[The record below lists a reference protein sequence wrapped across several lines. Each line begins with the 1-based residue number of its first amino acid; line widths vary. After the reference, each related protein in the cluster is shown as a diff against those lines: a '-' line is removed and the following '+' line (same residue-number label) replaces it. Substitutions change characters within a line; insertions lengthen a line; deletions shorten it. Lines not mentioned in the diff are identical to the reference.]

1 MVCMNANALLDWE
14 ARGQAKSMVLQVEH
28 TGDVV
33 LACLEALEH
42 SFSKWPHL
50 KLKGT
55 Q

>member
-14 ARGQAKSMVLQVEH
+14 ARGQAKSMVLQVLEH

-42 SFSKWPHL
+42 SFSK
-50 KLKGT
+50 
-55 Q
+55 